1 MSEPKIIIIPMSPQK
16 HAARMGLKLGG
27 YLLLVYLCFMYIP
40 TFPLLS
46 LVYLLGLLATPIVV
60 YKLGKS
66 YRDYFPEEAPYP
78 FALAWSHGVQMFL
91 FAGIILLL
99 PTYYYY
105 TQALPSQLPIIEGM
119 LTTAFKQSPELKQMI
134 YASYGG
140 NPIDQ
145 MYKILDRGAL
155 LGNLWS
161 GFSMTIFLGAIVS
174 VFTALVLRRTARIE
188 NKA

>member
-1 MSEPKIIIIPMSPQK
+1 MSPQR

-27 YLLLVYLCFMYIP
+27 YLLLVYMSFMYIP
-40 TFPLLS
+40 SIPTLG
-46 LVYLLGLLATPIVV
+46 LVCLIGLLATPIVA

-99 PTYYYY
+99 PTYLYY
-105 TQALPSQLPIIEGM
+105 TKVLPSQMPHIENM
-119 LTTAFKQSPELKQMI
+119 FSMAFTQSPALKQMF
-134 YASYGG
+134 YTRYGG

-145 MYKILDRGAL
+145 MYKILDHSAL
-155 LGNLWS
+155 WLNLWS
-161 GFSMTIFLGAIVS
+161 GFSTTIFLGAIVS
-174 VFTALVLRRTARIE
+174 VFTALVLRRTVGRE